1 LPQER
6 LLDVILEPTMA
17 MTRLSELEACVLA
30 LIWADG
36 PATPYAV
43 RQVFLKSPSPQW
55 SGSAGSIYPLLERLE
70 HQEFIRSVPHSTGER
85 QGRVFSLAPAGR
97 RALKRWLNPDIPAW
111 VAGVPPD
118 PLRTRIRFLGA
129 VPVAAQREFLA
140 AARRAVDENLRIM
153 LQDYKSRRKKGGFE
167 YWMARGAL
175 MAMRARR
182 AWLSEMTK
190 ALG

>member
-1 LPQER
+1 
-6 LLDVILEPTMA
+6 

-55 SGSAGSIYPLLERLE
+55 SGSAGAIYPLIERLE
-70 HQEFIRSVPHSTGER
+70 RRELIRSVPHSTGDR
-85 QGRVFSLAPAGR
+85 QARLFSLAPAGR
-97 RALKRWLNPDIPAW
+97 RALKRWLDPDIPAW

-129 VPVAAQREFLA
+129 VPVEAQREFLA
-140 AARRAVDENLRIM
+140 AARREVDENLRIM
-153 LQDYKSRRKKGGFE
+153 LRDYKSRREKGGFE

-190 ALG
+190 TLG